1 MTRPDRADPE
11 ADLDRIF
18 GAELPSES
26 ADASDPP
33 ADGADRDEWLLV
45 NVPPHHR

>member
-1 MTRPDRADPE
+1 MSLPDR

-26 ADASDPP
+26 ADTSDRTGPSG
-33 ADGADRDEWLLV
+33 GADRDEWLLG